1 MCEERKLY
9 RNRCS
14 IQKIN
19 LEQFIIIKKQLSEE
33 GGIIIKI
40 SIAENTMVS

>member
-9 RNRCS
+9 RNRLS

-19 LEQFIIIKKQLSEE
+19 LEQFVIIKKQLSE

-40 SIAENTMVS
+40 SMAENTMVF